1 MTTVVASASGPA
13 GRPGA
18 AVGAAIPSAVLTVA
32 AFASM
37 GAGAIHATAVGV
49 HGEHREAAVAF
60 AVLAAVQLGWGAV
73 ALAAPGRL
81 ACALGGAANAVA
93 VAGWVLAKA
102 SGIPFVDGLEA
113 AEDPQLADTTAA
125 VLAALA
131 AAGAFAAVVHPGP
144 RAGAA
149 RLPRPALVGLT
160 AVTALVITP
169 AMVSAGGHSH
179 AGGDAHPHGGEPA
192 ATPGHDHAGG
202 TTGEGSAVVAPV
214 PYDPTRPIDLGGVEG
229 VTPEQQARAE
239 NLIAVTLLRLPK
251 FADPAVAEAN
261 GYRSIGDGVTGYE
274 HYVNRA
280 LFDDGR
286 ILDPDHPES
295 IVYQRDPSGGKRL
308 VAAMYMLEPDKT
320 LADVPD
326 IGGKLTQWH
335 VHNDLCFRPE
345 GTVAGFTR
353 PDGTCPAPLQKF
365 TAPMIHVWIVPH
377 RCGPFAALEGVAG
390 GQIAEGEERLCDHA
404 HGSH

>member
-1 MTTVVASASGPA
+1 MTTAVASGPA
-13 GRPGA
+13 GHPGTAIGA
-18 AVGAAIPSAVLTVA
+18 ANASAALTVA
-32 AFASM
+32 AFASI

-49 HGEHREAAVAF
+49 HGEHRAAAVAF
-60 AVLAAVQLGWGAV
+60 ALLAAVQLGWGAV
-73 ALAAPGRL
+73 ALTGPGRL

-93 VAGWVLAKA
+93 VGGWFLAKA
-102 SGIPFVDGLEA
+102 SGIAFVDGLET

-131 AAGAFAAVVHPGP
+131 AAGAFTAVVHPRP
-144 RAGAA
+144 RTGAS
-149 RLPRPALVGLT
+149 RLPRPALVTLA
-160 AVTALVITP
+160 AVTALVVTP

-179 AGGDAHPHGGEPA
+179 AGGDAHAHGADP
-192 ATPGHDHAGG
+192 ATPGHDHAGS
-202 TTGEGSAVVAPV
+202 TAGEGAAAVAPV
-214 PYDPTRPIDLGGVEG
+214 PYDPNRPIDLGGVEG

-274 HYVNRA
+274 HYVNQA

-295 IVYQRDPSGGKRL
+295 VVYQRDPSGGKRL

-320 LADVPD
+320 LDDVPD

-353 PDGTCPAPLQKF
+353 PDGSCPAPLQKF